1 LRPHGFSYFV
11 WYFFARLGEKYQT
24 KKIKYHVAVRR
35 ELVEGQAT
43 VAFA

>member
-1 LRPHGFSYFV
+1 LFGIFSPG
-11 WYFFARLGEKYQT
+11 WAKKYQT